1 MINLESRNSHRL
13 QIKSYF
19 SGGNFCLS
27 EKWAEIIGKCQK
39 GNDAEACC
47 AEQGVPDYCFGYC
60 QPPKK
65 SAKQRQ
71 LIFEDS
77 VCGKW
82 MDEMAECREG
92 TEADLG
98 ACCKNKGVPY
108 WCSGDCV
115 ANDGVC
121 RKWSKQVSEC
131 RKSNEAKKCCEKQG
145 VPNECSA
152 YCETA

>member
-1 MINLESRNSHRL
+1 MGSHITKDTKSIRVFQFNLTQPEVKYLVIATIRSSNMKAFTMSSFVFF
-13 QIKSYF
+13 IV
-19 SGGNFCLS
+19 
-27 EKWAEIIGKCQK
+27 AITIIAMAK
-39 GNDAEACC
+39 GEDFGACG
-47 AEQGVPDYCFGYC
+47 E
-60 QPPKK
+60 
-65 SAKQRQ
+65 
-71 LIFEDS
+71 
-77 VCGKW
+77 W
-82 MDEMAECREG
+82 MDETAECREG

-121 RKWSKQVSEC
+121 RKWSKHVSEC
-131 RKSNEAKKCCEKQG
+131 RKSNEAKECCEKQG